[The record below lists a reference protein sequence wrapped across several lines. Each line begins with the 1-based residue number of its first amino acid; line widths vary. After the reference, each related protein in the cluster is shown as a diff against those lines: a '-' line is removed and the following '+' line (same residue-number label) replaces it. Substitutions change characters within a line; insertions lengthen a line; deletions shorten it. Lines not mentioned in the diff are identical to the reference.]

1 MRVGVIA
8 DDLTGAN
15 ATGVRL
21 TKQGRRTLTV
31 LNQGVFP
38 DDRYNTLVLNT
49 DSRYL
54 EPTEASEKIKAS
66 FSYLSGWGAEIIA
79 KRTDSTFRGNIGAE
93 VDAILE
99 AITDS
104 VAIIVPA
111 FPDSKR
117 TVRDGSLFVDD
128 VPLGNTEVAKD
139 PVKPIRHSNVCR
151 LLETQSQ
158 HATTSIS
165 LKDINGQSP
174 SELRTLLQQKMN
186 DGARMICCDAVSNR
200 DVATIANA
208 MASIKS
214 YPLIPVDPGPLTS
227 YYVQAKNQKQSK
239 DNPVLLIVGSTTK
252 HTSNQ
257 LEYLKTKADVRIVY
271 TETEK
276 LASFS
281 DHREEEIERVTRE
294 ALDQFRHTHVVVIT
308 TIQPGQSSIDLSDLL
323 QKEGKEINEL
333 GNRITDG
340 LGEIFTSMMDKDRLS
355 ENVGLFSSG
364 GEVLAAICASA
375 KAQGIEL
382 IEEIQPLLAYG
393 QLSGGHYDRL
403 PMVTKGGLA
412 GDERAIYESVRYLQ
426 EELRKKEGDCYAR

>member
-15 ATGVRL
+15 ATGVKL

-31 LNQGVFP
+31 LNRTAFP
-38 DDRYNTLVLNT
+38 DERYNTLVLNT

-54 EPTEASEKIKAS
+54 EPTEAAEKIKES
-66 FSYLSGWGAEIIA
+66 FSYLSGWEAELIT
-79 KRTDSTFRGNIGAE
+79 KRIDSTFRGNIGAE

-99 AITDS
+99 SVADS

-117 TVRDGSLFVDD
+117 TVRDGRLFVNDD
-128 VPLGNTEVAKD
+128 LLENTEVAKD
-139 PVKPIRHSNVCR
+139 PVKPIRQSSIPG

-158 HATTSIS
+158 HATALIS
-165 LKDINGQSP
+165 LDDINGLS
-174 SELRTLLQQKMN
+174 SIELQILLQQKMDN
-186 DGARMICCDAVSNR
+186 GARMICCDAVSNR
-200 DVATIANA
+200 DVETIAKA
-208 MASIKS
+208 IASIQNH
-214 YPLIPVDPGPLTS
+214 YVIPVDPGPLTS
-227 YYVQAKNQKQSK
+227 YYVQEKMQKQNQ
-239 DNPVLLIVGSTTK
+239 DNPVLLIVGSTTS
-252 HTSNQ
+252 HTKNQ
-257 LEYLKTKADVRIVY
+257 IEYLKAKADVRIVY

-281 DHREEEIERVTRE
+281 GHWEEEIERVSRE
-294 ALDQFRHTHVVVIT
+294 ALDQFRHANVVIIT
-308 TIQPGQSSIDLSDLL
+308 TSHPSQPSVDLSDLQ
-323 QKEGKEINEL
+323 QKKGKKISEL

-340 LGEIFTSMMDKDRLS
+340 LGEIFTSMMARDHFS
-355 ENVGLFSSG
+355 GNIGLFSSG
-364 GEVLAAICASA
+364 GEVLAAICTSA

-393 QLSGGHYDRL
+393 QLSGGQFDRL

-412 GDERAIYESVRYLQ
+412 GDERAMYDSVRYLQ
-426 EELRKKEGDCYAR
+426 EALKKKEGDCYAR